1 MIASIEQGDE
11 NEERIARALELT
23 EAYRIFTNS
32 QDEPMESVVTD
43 VLTDLMHLC
52 DNEDLEF
59 DRLLHMATIHHEE
72 ET

>member
-1 MIASIEQGDE
+1 MIALLGSGND
-11 NEERIARALELT
+11 NEKRVARALELT
-23 EAYRIFTNS
+23 YAYRILSGTE
-32 QDEPMESVVTD
+32 DEPLDTVIAD

-59 DRLLHMATIHHEE
+59 DRLLHMATIQHEE